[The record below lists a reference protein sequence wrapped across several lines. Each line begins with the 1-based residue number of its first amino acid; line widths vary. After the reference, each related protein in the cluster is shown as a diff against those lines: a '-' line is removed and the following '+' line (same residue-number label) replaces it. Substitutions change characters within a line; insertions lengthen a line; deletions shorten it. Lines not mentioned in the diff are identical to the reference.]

1 MRCSPR
7 ALYGA
12 AVGFAAG
19 VSLYESERPLP
30 AAVTAAPGQ
39 STMLWKLRNEPKC
52 SAPSG
57 SATKSTSLTGHELPL
72 IDSA

>member
-19 VSLYESERPLP
+19 ISLYESERPLP
-30 AAVTAAPGQ
+30 AAPNG
-39 STMLWKLRNEPKC
+39 
-52 SAPSG
+52 G
-57 SATKSTSLTGHELPL
+57 SRSVEDALEIAERTEV
-72 IDSA
+72 